1 MYNRIKY
8 LIMDYTKVYNSICER
23 GQKRKIEGYTEKHHI
38 IPKCMGGSDKPENI
52 TNITAKEHFL
62 CHKLLCEIY
71 PKVNEL
77 IWAYW
82 LMTIGASRYK
92 HLKPYKASSREYERL
107 RVKFVKSR
115 KDKPLTKTH
124 KEKIGRA
131 NSKKVC
137 QYNFKG
143 ELIKIFNSMVE
154 AERFMNNKPNAYWGE
169 LGNNI
174 GGCCSSKQ
182 KSAYGF
188 IWKYEGDILHLN
200 EHIGSINKKA
210 GRKLRYIITNEIFD
224 SKKEVLKHL
233 KISEYKYQKY
243 IKGGILIDEN

>member
-82 LMTIGASRYK
+82 LMAIGASRYK

-124 KEKIGRA
+124 KENIGKA
-131 NSKKVC
+131 NSKRVY
-137 QYNFKG
+137 QFNTQG
-143 ELIKIFNSMVE
+143 EFIKEWISCSE
-154 AERFMNNKPNAYWGE
+154 AERTIRNKPDEHWKK
-169 LGNNI
+169 LPNNI
-174 GGCCSSKQ
+174 DACCRLKQ
-182 KSAYGF
+182 QSAYGF
-188 IWKYEGDILHLN
+188 IWSYSREFVYLGKQKHSYKQWEKLI
-200 EHIGSINKKA
+200 KK
-210 GRKLRYIITNEIFD
+210 
-224 SKKEVLKHL
+224 
-233 KISEYKYQKY
+233 
-243 IKGGILIDEN
+243 